1 MVSWL
6 HLAQF
11 SHLTFEECHSELCG
25 VFGIPRNGIF
35 FHEINFLFRHIN
47 KAGGGHFENF
57 SSRYNHLCGD
67 DYLSNRPQVSMV
79 CGLMNDAG
87 CW

>member
-47 KAGGGHFENF
+47 KAGGGHFEI
-57 SSRYNHLCGD
+57 SPPAIITSAE
-67 DYLSNRPQVSMV
+67 MII
-79 CGLMNDAG
+79 
-87 CW
+87 